1 MRRRELL
8 KYAAA
13 TAVAGSFGPRIARA
27 ADPITVKVGVVGP
40 KTGPLAPGAAVTH
53 FPNFKLWAYEVNQRG
68 GLKLKDGLHKV
79 ELIEY
84 DDRTQ
89 PPEAIKAVERLATVD
104 KVDFIMPVY
113 ATGFNLAVAPI
124 YAKYNYPLVT
134 QACVTDQIEQLIKR
148 YPNMFIVQGSTTS
161 FATSA
166 INVLKKL
173 KDDKQIGNKVAVVNV
188 ADDFGIELANAGRP
202 IFKKR
207 WLRYRLRQ
215 VLSARHPGS
224 GAGGEGGQSGESG
237 RVRGLVLSARH
248 VRPRRAGQDRRPQ
261 REGLLQRRGDRL
273 PGLLSEIR
281 RRRGERARRRRHQG
295 LRRRSAPTTR
305 HTRRSPGS
313 TPITGAARSTIR
325 CCR

>member
-27 ADPITVKVGVVGP
+27 ADPVVVKVGVVGP

-124 YAKYNYPLVT
+124 FAKYNYPLIT
-134 QACVTDQIEQLIKR
+134 QACVTDQIEPLTKR
-148 YPNMFIVQGSTTS
+148 YPNMFFVVPEAEIDVFSGAVARLESPADYRQLVDRFGVRRSNEKFWS
-161 FATSA
+161 VYDA
-166 INVLKKL
+166 INSIHLGSDPVRSGTLDL
-173 KDDKQIGNKVAVVNV
+173 TRYT
-188 ADDFGIELANAGRP
+188 IEE
-202 IFKKR
+202 K
-207 WLRYRLRQ
+207 
-215 VLSARHPGS
+215 
-224 GAGGEGGQSGESG
+224 
-237 RVRGLVLSARH
+237 
-248 VRPRRAGQDRRPQ
+248 
-261 REGLLQRRGDRL
+261 
-273 PGLLSEIR
+273 
-281 RRRGERARRRRHQG
+281 
-295 LRRRSAPTTR
+295 
-305 HTRRSPGS
+305 
-313 TPITGAARSTIR
+313 
-325 CCR
+325 